1 MNILQ
6 EKDGSFSWR
15 KGLTALSGAMF
26 VLACIVFWIGGKELP
41 VSYQAII
48 AGTFTFYFVKDKLRK
63 E

>member
-6 EKDGSFSWR
+6 EKDGAFSWR
-15 KGLTALSGAMF
+15 KGLTALTGSMF
-26 VLACIVFWIGGKELP
+26 VLACIVFWFGGKELP

-48 AGTFTFYFVKDKLRK
+48 AGTFAFYFVKDKLRK

>member
-26 VLACIVFWIGGKELP
+26 VLACVVFWIGGKELP

-48 AGTFTFYFVKDKLRK
+48 AAVFAFYFVKDKLRK